1 LLLGILQRIML
12 TKLTFHEIHSL
23 GGVTLGDHVTTPLP
37 FEVLPGVTIADMSSW
52 VTDQTL
58 AWVSK
63 QLGIYQTEIL
73 KNIRYA
79 LVHTYETSETLRGT
93 PQDVDSEK
101 LVQNLVELIHIIR
114 PMRQR
119 TSIVRAE
126 QSEEGRSVVHLDSPD
141 VLEVP
146 EVQKLYHFRDQ
157 DLQLLKKLAQPFLFA
172 MQSNASKFKTSVFY
186 HSVGRKL
193 SQGNAKFLL
202 WCSAIEALYTSHNL
216 EHQGKLV
223 ATERVKHFLGAK
235 TLIYEKDDFP
245 CSWFQSP
252 SKVTIEDIVQDL
264 YAVRN
269 YIAHGDV
276 IPRKY
281 FSAMRSGL
289 GGDVSTIE
297 VLSEGVSFIIR
308 KSLLRIVTEGLLS
321 HFENAK
327 SSDAYFG
334 ALGLTKRVLRT
345 TTKT

>member
-1 LLLGILQRIML
+1 M
-12 TKLTFHEIHSL
+12 
-23 GGVTLGDHVTTPLP
+23 
-37 FEVLPGVTIADMSSW
+37 
-52 VTDQTL
+52 
-58 AWVSK
+58 VSR
-63 QLGIYQTEIL
+63 QLGIYQTESL

-93 PQDVDSEK
+93 NEDLDSEK

-126 QSEEGRSVVHLDSPD
+126 QIEDRRSVIHLESPD

-157 DLQLLKKLAQPFLFA
+157 DLRLLKRLAQPFLFA
-172 MQSNASKFKTSVFY
+172 MQSKASKFRSSVFY

-216 EHQGKLV
+216 QHQGKLV
-223 ATERVKHFLGAK
+223 ATERVKYFLDAK

-245 CSWFQSP
+245 GWYFRSSP
-252 SKVTIEDIVQDL
+252 NITVEDIVQEL
-264 YAVRN
+264 YNVRN

-276 IPRKY
+276 IPQNY
-281 FSAMRSGL
+281 FSPMRRGL
-289 GGDVSTIE
+289 SGDVSMIE
-297 VLSEGVSFIIR
+297 VLGEGASFIIR
-308 KSLLRIVTEGLLS
+308 KSLARILTEGLLG

-334 ALGLTKRVLRT
+334 GLGLTKSVLRNAR
-345 TTKT
+345 KP